1 MKKLLTFLMMSI
13 LAIGVGWAA
22 DVSYT
27 INSTSPSN
35 WSSNSGIITTNEG
48 FTIAIVQNAN
58 ESAPNYS
65 KANYVGVNQGN
76 NVTISHSTATITK
89 VTLTQYD
96 SNGSASNFRI
106 RSGSGSISD
115 GVWSGSSN
123 SVNLYY
129 STGKQFHLSNIAIEY
144 TIGSST
150 TYAVNIATLTNGSVT
165 ASVGGSTV
173 TKAAEGATV
182 TLTANPASGYSLCN
196 ISVTNHS
203 TSETIELS
211 GSGNTRTFTMPAA
224 EVDVAA
230 TFTER
235 PTYAVVIG
243 SMSNGTVT
251 ASPSPTWAGNE
262 VTLTVTPSA
271 GYVLNTL
278 TVTGNTSGNE
288 VTVTNNKF
296 TMPDEPVTVN
306 ATFVKSSSVTFDA
319 TVDTGTSPLEKGVV
333 TFICSNGALNN
344 GSEYRLYKNSTTT
357 FTVPEGYL
365 ITKIEFTGVS
375 GNAVSG
381 FGATS
386 GLTTSGNDGVWEGSA
401 QTVSFTASSAQVR
414 CTLIKVT
421 YSTPFS
427 VEIDE
432 NITGGTVTASPST
445 AVEGAEVTLTVTP
458 DAGYAIGTVSY
469 TPEGGSATT
478 ITPVN
483 GVYSFTM
490 PDANVTVS
498 ATFTAIHYTINL
510 DVQPS
515 AASTAGCTIPL
526 PSQASVFLEDNVS
539 KSTVGQ
545 KVTFRMHTETG
556 WVVPSDLP
564 TVSYTDANSQTQT
577 CTVTRKSTQDDGAT
591 FEFTMPAADV
601 TIRATFTDYA
611 EPLWLL
617 GNNLENASMP
627 YAGGT
632 PMTYANGNYTLT
644 TYFKGNNLD
653 NGVYFGAFTLTK
665 KNDANSWDDL
675 NESGKRI
682 GPKDGNNVVINA
694 SYPTKDLSVNT
705 NSFWIPAG
713 IYTITVNRACTSV
726 TITPITDYGVTLSPN
741 GGNVETGSSVTAS
754 ETLSAALKAINSD
767 LSDNCATLALSLDGG
782 NTFVVGASHEFSN
795 SDVGTKSVVGKA
807 TYGNIEAISAPA
819 SFTVTKA
826 ENSNKYQLVTL
837 ASQIVAGKK
846 YLIANADGTYV
857 LGPVSGDIGTA
868 IYENISVEGNVITL
882 ESGCTA
888 TPLTLGGNA
897 NGYTFHNG
905 TGYIAYTSEE
915 TTKHNQ
921 LFVVSDDTDYGAKW
935 TIDTSKLP
943 SHNELI
949 HNVSN
954 TSRYLQF
961 NGDRFCG
968 YASNQS
974 AVALYV
980 QMKTGDYT
988 ITCAT
993 GLTGGTV
1000 SAVTDADAGDQVVVT
1015 VTPDDTHIV
1024 NTVTYTPQG
1033 GSATEITP
1041 NSEGKYIFT
1050 MPAANVIVSATFTEV
1065 HTVTCA
1071 QVTGGTITANPTK
1084 QVSGG
1089 RVDLTFE
1096 PASGYQ
1102 LVGTPTYT
1110 TDNNVTSNVS
1120 QDAQGWYI
1128 TMYDHDVTVN
1138 AAFALIPHTIAVQH
1152 VNGNGTVTGLPD
1164 SSVPAGT
1171 AVNLTVT
1178 PSSGFVV
1185 TGANVIWEGG
1195 SLPSSQVNL
1204 TDNGNGTYGVAFSMP
1219 SYDATVQI
1227 IYFASD
1233 DYEMVTSLS
1242 DLMAGETY
1250 LIVGAKTNG
1259 DLYVMGALNG
1269 DHYDAVSVTPDA
1281 DGYIKST
1288 EAMNLVTFTP
1298 GTSDNEFAVH
1308 TADGYISSG
1317 NIHASDP
1324 SYLTLTMDENSHR
1337 VTFGGTNFKFNTSD
1351 PRWKAYANS
1360 GALSYIYKVANKNQ
1374 VSRPVITDAI
1384 QDANQFIGKDM
1395 ITITCAT
1402 DGATIQYSLD
1412 EGASWATYSE
1422 PFEISTLIPDATI
1435 TVTARA
1441 TKAEAGMETSREV
1454 SVLYTCIRPDAPTF
1468 GNNTPG
1474 DYVNPTYVYP
1484 KRSTANY
1491 SKYGVGDDREANF
1504 TYYYALSTDG
1514 TVPTV
1519 NFDPTG
1525 VNNNQVTGTTVSV
1538 PVGKNS
1544 NGPFIYCDHNV
1555 NLQAVVVI
1563 NGIPSLQ
1570 AGGEYNF
1577 TVGAPSFSL
1586 ASGTYEG
1593 DQNTR
1598 IGTLT
1603 TNSLQNKQWRTY
1615 IYYTTDPDAT
1625 WIENEDWITDGNE
1638 PSGLRVNNSA
1648 WTLYDP
1654 VNSPLVQI
1662 PAGGTT
1668 TLRAVT
1674 VSEYINKYNDPSASK
1689 FVASTISQAVYTA
1702 HAGNLAIEMNP
1713 APGTYVNA
1721 QNVSLTTRNTVGTS
1735 HIFYNITNNT
1745 DFNYRAEGGW
1755 VEYTGPITMSA
1766 GKTTIHVFAFDDRDE
1781 TTGKEAERTEDY
1793 IIGVQP
1799 VTFSPIGSED
1809 RNNPANY
1816 YNGNQTLEMY
1826 SVSPKARVYYAIAE
1840 ASGTVPPEAPATP
1853 DLNSLRYSDDVT
1865 ITLEA
1870 GKSYAVTAVAYVGRT
1885 PSAPRTV
1892 YYTINAADG
1901 NLISIKA
1908 MNDWTG
1914 TLAGSGNSRY
1924 SSSPYTLSNPYQVV
1938 YMSTYRH
1945 NGVTPEFAY
1954 VRDNSDYGLI
1964 YFGNANTNHDSK
1976 TKFNMGDWLPGDNY
1990 PTTGYIAIWNDGFH
2004 NEFGSS
2010 SATHSISNWPSAS
2023 LGNTPIIPETTTCA
2037 EILAGWDA
2045 AAYASSTATGT
2056 AKYAAGVKENNLW
2069 GHYVH
2074 LRKNTIEVLTE
2085 DNTAG
2090 ASDSQRHKHM
2100 GIITGETGTKLTYYD
2115 AFYNFSG
2122 YNGTPDY
2129 GPTHFKNE
2137 QNEGATYD
2145 VYAIVLFY
2153 GPLVSN
2159 RTGYGKYPEQP
2170 FEVAPID
2177 FLKIYKPRI
2186 YMDGALT
2193 EGETTQH
2200 ESKTITL
2207 TCAST
2212 GAQVWYKTSEMESY
2226 ELYTQPFTVS
2236 QSTTIE
2242 TYSTL
2247 PTKYNDELESVV
2259 NTLVL
2264 NIGEVAQPVISPNS
2278 VVKAVGDDAVN
2289 CTITCD
2295 TEGAVIYYTTDGSD
2309 PSDENSTREIYTEP
2323 LSFSTTTTVRAIAEE
2338 GGYYSTEA
2346 ESRTYTFVYSNGIV
2360 FDLVTDESQ
2369 LDESSVYIIVN
2380 QESHMAMSNAQ
2391 KENNRGA
2398 TGVMFVDEAT
2408 KAKVYGN
2415 ADVALLTLRKYGNNF
2430 QFYTTNGLT
2439 DAADG
2444 YLCVGNGNKL
2454 LTESTQDN
2462 EANCDATIEITSD
2475 NKAHIHFLYNSE
2487 VDRYLRFWKRDNL
2500 FNCYTTESNG
2510 DVYLYRVMATPL
2522 ATIEE
2527 FGTTVEGKNQYT
2539 IADELVCVW
2548 QSANHLWC
2556 KDQGN
2561 VSIWRT
2567 APLEGQEDFMMNHS
2581 TYGANRLNETW
2592 DQSNWVRIDF
2602 DNTTSGLVAAQNCVG
2617 HLLDAATISALF
2629 IDKNNYTM
2637 SLPGDGEQELTKV
2650 NEVTSKSATPAQL
2663 ELNVYGPA
2671 NFLEKNLRLNA
2682 DDKGAL
2688 GRDGEDYYLVNP
2700 KVQEVCIITWAVWN
2714 SESNQFVIPAAKGT
2728 NNPCDF
2734 DGAISIGT
2742 WAYNSEGNQSA
2753 NLRDG
2758 EAYTFTAVVESV
2770 GNGYGPARISGKGGQ
2785 TASGN
2790 VKVSPLNFN
2799 PTNEE
2804 QIVTDV
2810 QAVKTGREVA
2820 GVTYYNVAGQMSKT
2834 PFEGSVNIVVTK
2846 YTDGTKKTAKVVF

>member
-1 MKKLLTFLMMSI
+1 MQKTTEKTHTGTSTNGVTLGSNDALTF
-13 LAIGVGWAA
+13 
-22 DVSYT
+22 T
-27 INSTSPSN
+27 INSSASA
-35 WSSNSGIITTNEG
+35 GITIKSITVVYEDASTP
-48 FTIAIVQNAN
+48 TTTYAINMG
-58 ESAPNYS
+58 SM
-65 KANYVGVNQGN
+65 
-76 NVTISHSTATITK
+76 
-89 VTLTQYD
+89 
-96 SNGSASNFRI
+96 SNGSVSASPNP
-106 RSGSGSISD
+106 
-115 GVWSGSSN
+115 
-123 SVNLYY
+123 
-129 STGKQFHLSNIAIEY
+129 
-144 TIGSST
+144 
-150 TYAVNIATLTNGSVT
+150 
-165 ASVGGSTV
+165 
-173 TKAAEGATV
+173 AAEGVEV
-182 TLTANPASGYSLCN
+182 TLTASPAAGYQLN
-196 ISVTNHS
+196 TISATNHS
-203 TSETIELS
+203 TSAAITLS

-224 EVDVAA
+224 EVNVAA

-381 FGATS
+381 FGTTS

-510 DVQPS
+510 DVQPA

-539 KSTVGQ
+539 KSTVG
-545 KVTFRMHTETG
+545 KVVTFRMHTETG
-556 WVVPSDLP
+556 WVVPSNYFP
-564 TVSYTDANSQTQT
+564 KVSYTDANSQPQT
-577 CTVTRKSTQDDGAT
+577 CSVTRESTENDGAT
-591 FEFTMPAADV
+591 FSFIMPAADV
-601 TIRATFTDYA
+601 TISATFTDYA

-644 TYFKGNNLD
+644 TYFKGGDLSE
-653 NGVYFGAFTLTK
+653 GVWYGAFCFTK
-665 KNDANSWDDL
+665 KNDATSWNELNS
-675 NESGKRI
+675 SGDRI
-682 GPKDGNNVVINA
+682 GPRQGEHVVINDQ
-694 SYPTKDLSVNT
+694 YPEKPLGTNS

-713 IYTITVNRACTSV
+713 IYTITVNKACTSV
-726 TITPITDYGVTLSPN
+726 TITPITGYSVTLTPN
-741 GGNVETGSSVTAS
+741 GGDVETGNSVTVS

-767 LSDNCATLALSLDGG
+767 LAADCATAAYSFDGNDYTDG
-782 NTFVVGASHEFSN
+782 SSYTWATA
-795 SDVGTKSVVGKA
+795 DVGSKTFYGKA
-807 TYGNIEAISAPA
+807 YYGHIETAAVSAN
-819 SFTVTKA
+819 FTVTKA
-826 ENSNKYQLVTL
+826 DNSNKYQLITSTDDLV
-837 ASQIVAGKK
+837 SGKK
-846 YLIANADGTYV
+846 YILVYEDPDNSGANARVAGPLGSNAYLASKSSGFTFNSNSHIVELQSGHEVEIFTLTGDNTNGWTFTSSNGTLFATEAKKLAYNSSASTA
-857 LGPVSGDIGTA
+857 VSVATIAFDSEVVSNNNVIGTDVA
-868 IYENISVEGNVITL
+868 TITFGSYGQF
-882 ESGCTA
+882 EY
-888 TPLTLGGNA
+888 N
-897 NGYTFHNG
+897 
-905 TGYIAYTSEE
+905 TGSPRFLNYNSAYS
-915 TTKHNQ
+915 
-921 LFVVSDDTDYGAKW
+921 
-935 TIDTSKLP
+935 
-943 SHNELI
+943 
-949 HNVSN
+949 
-954 TSRYLQF
+954 
-961 NGDRFCG
+961 
-968 YASNQS
+968 ASQRPIN
-974 AVALYV
+974 LYKQV
-980 QMKTGDYT
+980 KTGEYT
-988 ITCAT
+988 ITYADN
-993 GLTGGTV
+993 LTGGTV
-1000 SAVTDADAGDQVVVT
+1000 GGTTDADAGDQVVVT

-1041 NSEGKYIFT
+1041 NGEGKYIFT
-1050 MPAANVIVSATFTEV
+1050 MPAANVTVSATFTEV

-1120 QDAQGWYI
+1120 QDAQGWYL

-1138 AAFALIPHTIAVQH
+1138 ATFALIPHTIAVQH
-1152 VNGNGTVTGLPD
+1152 INGNGTVTGLPD

-1185 TGANVIWEGG
+1185 TGANVIWDGG
-1195 SLPSSQVNL
+1195 SLPSNQVNL

-1242 DLMAGETY
+1242 DLKAGETY
-1250 LIVGAKTNG
+1250 LIVGAKNDG
-1259 DLYVMGALNG
+1259 LYVMGAFNS

-1281 DGYIKST
+1281 EGYIKST

-1298 GTSDNEFAVH
+1298 GTGSDEGKFAVH
-1308 TADGYISSG
+1308 TADGYISSSS
-1317 NIHASDP
+1317 IHANAP
-1324 SYLTLTMDENSHR
+1324 SYLALSMDDNL
-1337 VTFGGTNFKFNTSD
+1337 VTFGNTNFKFNNSS

-1360 GALSYIYKVANKNQ
+1360 GVLSYIYKVANKNQ

-1441 TKAEAGMETSREV
+1441 TKDGMEVSREV

-1491 SKYGVGDDREANF
+1491 SKYGVGEDREANF

-1577 TVGAPSFSL
+1577 TVGEPSFSL

-1625 WIENEDWITDGNE
+1625 WIEDQDWITDDNE
-1638 PSGLRVNNSA
+1638 PGGLLVNNSA

-1662 PAGGTT
+1662 PAGGAT

-1674 VSEYINKYNDPSASK
+1674 VSEYINKYTTPSECK

-1745 DFNYRAEGGW
+1745 DFDYLAEGDVIVWNNEDGW

-1766 GKTTIHVFAFDDRDE
+1766 GKTTINVFAFDDRDE

-1809 RNNPANY
+1809 ITNPANY
-1816 YNGNQTLEMY
+1816 YSGDQTLEMY

-1840 ASGTVPPEAPATP
+1840 ASGTVPPAAPATP

-1892 YYTINAADG
+1892 YYTINAADE
-1901 NLISIKA
+1901 NLINIKA

-1914 TLAGSGNSRY
+1914 TLAGSGNSQY

-1938 YMSTYRH
+1938 YMSTYHH

-1964 YFGNANTNHDSK
+1964 YFGNGNTNHDSK
-1976 TKFNMGDWLPGDNY
+1976 TPFNMGDWLPGDND

-2045 AAYASSTATGT
+2045 AAYASSTATGS

-2085 DNTAG
+2085 ENTAG

-2115 AFYNFSG
+2115 TFYNFSG

-2129 GPTHFKNE
+2129 GPSHFESE
-2137 QNEGATYD
+2137 QNEGATFD

-2159 RTGYGKYPEQP
+2159 RSRWGDYPEQP

-2247 PTKYNDELESVV
+2247 PTKYNDEMESVV

-2309 PSDENSTREIYTEP
+2309 PSDENGTREIYTEP
-2323 LSFSTTTTVRAIAEE
+2323 LSFSTTTTVRAIAED

-2380 QESHMAMSNAQ
+2380 QESHMAMSNEQ
-2391 KENNRGA
+2391 KENNRDA

-2408 KAKVYGN
+2408 KAQVYGN
-2415 ADVALLTLRKYGNNF
+2415 ADVALFTLRKYGNNF

-2454 LTESTQDN
+2454 LTEATQDN

-2527 FGTTVEGKNQYT
+2527 MGTTVEGKNQYT

-2548 QSANHLWC
+2548 QSGNHLWC

-2581 TYGANRLNETW
+2581 TYGTNRLNETW

-2602 DNTTSGLVAAQNCVG
+2602 DDNTSGLEAAQHCVG

-2637 SLPGDGEQELTKV
+2637 SLPGNGEQELTKV

-2682 DDKGAL
+2682 DDQGAR
-2688 GRDGEDYYLVNP
+2688 GSDGEYYYLVNP
-2700 KVQEVCIITWAVWN
+2700 KVQEVCIITWAVWD
-2714 SESNQFVIPAAKGT
+2714 SQSNQFVIPMADAT
-2728 NNPCDF
+2728 NNHCDF

-2753 NLRDG
+2753 NLENG

-2790 VKVSPLNFN
+2790 VTVSPLNFN

>member
-13 LAIGVGWAA
+13 LAIGIGWA
-22 DVSYT
+22 DTMTFTTSSEDTGTLSGGPSGVSASITTAFVGYT
-27 INSTSPSN
+27 NGQGAQLTGGNSGAITFTGFSPS
-35 WSSNSGIITTNEG
+35 
-48 FTIAIVQNAN
+48 V
-58 ESAPNYS
+58 
-65 KANYVGVNQGN
+65 
-76 NVTISHSTATITK
+76 TITK
-89 VTLTQYD
+89 VEVSYCTNSSKGAGTLTATYGTNQLGTFSVTKPSSNGTTLKTATLYNNSTGTTCNATDNFVLSASATANSVYINSVTITYSAASTSAPSLPVFSPGAGAVASGTKITITSDGATSIRYTTDGSTEPTSTTGTLYDENNKPTITAATTLKAIGINANGTSSVATAAYTIAQGTTYERITSTDDLDTDAKYIIVVESLNKAFQNSGTTISASDVTINLGTITLPAGGATEFTLGGSSDNYTLSTGGYYLSNTSQTGVNLNTNSNTWSIVFDGNYVKIHHTVGTTDRILMYNSGFKAYAASNYD
-96 SNGSASNFRI
+96 SYDKVS
-106 RSGSGSISD
+106 
-115 GVWSGSSN
+115 
-123 SVNLYY
+123 LYKEA
-129 STGKQFHLSNIAIEY
+129 GGHN
-144 TIGSST
+144 
-150 TYAVNIATLTNGSVT
+150 VNIA
-165 ASVGGSTV
+165 
-173 TKAAEGATV
+173 
-182 TLTANPASGYSLCN
+182 SG
-196 ISVTNHS
+196 I
-203 TSETIELS
+203 I
-211 GSGNTRTFTMPAA
+211 
-224 EVDVAA
+224 
-230 TFTER
+230 
-235 PTYAVVIG
+235 
-243 SMSNGTVT
+243 
-251 ASPSPTWAGNE
+251 
-262 VTLTVTPSA
+262 
-271 GYVLNTL
+271 
-278 TVTGNTSGNE
+278 
-288 VTVTNNKF
+288 
-296 TMPDEPVTVN
+296 
-306 ATFVKSSSVTFDA
+306 
-319 TVDTGTSPLEKGVV
+319 
-333 TFICSNGALNN
+333 
-344 GSEYRLYKNSTTT
+344 
-357 FTVPEGYL
+357 
-365 ITKIEFTGVS
+365 
-375 GNAVSG
+375 
-381 FGATS
+381 
-386 GLTTSGNDGVWEGSA
+386 
-401 QTVSFTASSAQVR
+401 
-414 CTLIKVT
+414 
-421 YSTPFS
+421 
-427 VEIDE
+427 
-432 NITGGTVTASPST
+432 GGTVTSDKNKAKENAT
-445 AVEGAEVTLTVTP
+445 VTLTVTP

-545 KVTFRMHTETG
+545 TVRFRMHTVTG
-556 WVVPSDLP
+556 WVVPSDYLP
-564 TVSYTDANSQTQT
+564 TVTYSGGT

-601 TIRATFTDYA
+601 TISATFTDYA

-644 TYFKGNNLD
+644 TYFKGHD
-653 NGVYFGAFTLTK
+653 SSNGVYYGSFCFTK
-665 KNDANSWDDL
+665 KNDATGWDDAAPNGL
-675 NESGKRI
+675 NTSGKRI
-682 GPKDGNNVVINA
+682 GPSQGDHVVINDQYREKPLGTN
-694 SYPTKDLSVNT
+694 S

-713 IYTITVNRACTSV
+713 IYTITVNKACTIV

-741 GGNVETGSSVTAS
+741 GGDVETGSSVTAS

-782 NTFVVGASHEFSN
+782 NTFVDGASHEFSN

-807 TYGNIEAISAPA
+807 YYGHIETTSAPA
-819 SFTVTKA
+819 TFTVTRA
-826 ENSNKYQLVTL
+826 DNSNKYQLVTNL
-837 ASQIVAGKK
+837 NQLVSGKK
-846 YLIANADGTYV
+846 YLLASTGSYNTSGVTYNYEV
-857 LGPVSGDIGTA
+857 AATGYDSSSKLIGAEDVTISDNIITVPSGSSIVPYTLTA
-868 IYENISVEGNVITL
+868 S
-882 ESGCTA
+882 
-888 TPLTLGGNA
+888 GNA
-897 NGYTFHNG
+897 WTLTNSITNKVMYFFISADQKTNQVIDEATDGYSSLLYVNSINSS
-905 TGYIAYTSEE
+905 TGVASILI
-915 TTKHNQ
+915 N
-921 LFVVSDDTDYGAKW
+921 SDDNGRGVFFNPNSAGTDPSQYRFSSYK
-935 TIDTSKLP
+935 TTSNMKDVKL
-943 SHNELI
+943 
-949 HNVSN
+949 
-954 TSRYLQF
+954 F
-961 NGDRFCG
+961 
-968 YASNQS
+968 
-974 AVALYV
+974 V
-980 QMKTGDYT
+980 QMKTGKYT
-988 ITCAT
+988 ITYDDD
-993 GLTGGTV
+993 LTGGTV
-1000 SAVTDADAGDQVVVT
+1000 GGTTDADKDDQVEVT
-1015 VTPDDTHIV
+1015 VTPDATHV
-1024 NTVTYTPQG
+1024 VGTVTYSYG
-1033 GSATEITP
+1033 GNDYTITP
-1041 NSEGKYIFT
+1041 NGEGKYIFT
-1050 MPAANVIVSATFTEV
+1050 MPDANVTVSATFTEV

-1138 AAFALIPHTIAVQH
+1138 ATFALIPHTIAVQH

-1185 TGANVIWEGG
+1185 TGANVIWDGG

-1242 DLMAGETY
+1242 DLMADETY
-1250 LIVGAKTNG
+1250 LIVGAKNEN
-1259 DLYVMGALNG
+1259 DLYVMGAFNS

-1281 DGYIKST
+1281 YGYIKST

-1298 GTSDNEFAVH
+1298 GTGDNAGKYAVH

-1324 SYLTLTMDENSHR
+1324 SYIELKMLKMNDESYL
-1337 VTFGGTNFKFNTSD
+1337 VEFVGTNFKFNTST
-1351 PRWKAYANS
+1351 PRWKAYGDNF

-1402 DGATIQYSLD
+1402 DGAAIQYSLD

-1441 TKAEAGMETSREV
+1441 TKAGMETSREV

-1491 SKYGVGDDREANF
+1491 SKYGVGDDREAAF
-1504 TYYYALSTDG
+1504 TYYYTLDGSEPTIDAAHKVDG
-1514 TVPTV
+1514 T
-1519 NFDPTG
+1519 
-1525 VNNNQVTGTTVSV
+1525 QSSV

-1625 WIENEDWITDGNE
+1625 WIEDQDWFTDNTE
-1638 PSGLRVNNSA
+1638 PGGLRVTNDA
-1648 WTLYDP
+1648 WTQYDP

-1674 VSEYINKYNDPSASK
+1674 VSEYINKYTKYTTPSEWK

-1702 HAGNLAIEMNP
+1702 QAGNLAIEMNP

-1721 QNVSLTTRNTVGTS
+1721 QNVTLSTRNAVGTP
-1735 HIFYNITNNT
+1735 HIYYNITNNT
-1745 DFNYRAEGGW
+1745 NFNYPTEGDEIVLNNEDGW
-1755 VEYTGPITMSA
+1755 VQYTGPITMSA

-1809 RNNPANY
+1809 ITHPANY

-1840 ASGTVPPEAPATP
+1840 AAGGTVPEAPATP

-1870 GKSYAVTAVAYVGRT
+1870 GKSYAVTAVAYVGRI
-1885 PSAPRTV
+1885 PSTPRTV

-1901 NLISIKA
+1901 NIPDVHT
-1908 MNDWTG
+1908 MNTMATGSTG
-1914 TLAGSGNSRY
+1914 TM
-1924 SSSPYTLSNPYQVV
+1924 SNPMQVV
-1938 YMSTYRH
+1938 YMSTHQH

-1954 VRDNSDYGLI
+1954 VRDNSGYGLV
-1964 YFGNANTNHDSK
+1964 YFGNAATKYDSY
-1976 TKFNMGDWLPGDNY
+1976 TKYKMGDWIPGDAA
-1990 PTTGYIAIWNDGFH
+1990 TAKIAVWDDGFH
-2004 NEFGSS
+2004 NEFGSNNKEVN
-2010 SATHSISNWPSAS
+2010 AWPSAS
-2023 LGNTPIIPETTTCA
+2023 IGNTKIIPETTTCA

-2045 AAYASSTATGT
+2045 AAYASSTATGS

-2074 LRKNTIEVLTE
+2074 LRKNTIEVLTKE
-2085 DNTAG
+2085 NTPSVSA
-2090 ASDSQRHKHM
+2090 DDRHKHM

-2115 AFYNFSG
+2115 TFYNFSG

-2129 GPTHFKNE
+2129 GPSHFERE

-2145 VYAIVLFY
+2145 VYGIVLFY

-2159 RTGYGKYPEQP
+2159 RSRWGDYPEQP

-2295 TEGAVIYYTTDGSD
+2295 TERAVIYYTTDGSD
-2309 PSDENSTREIYTEP
+2309 PSDENGTREIYNEP

-2408 KAKVYGN
+2408 KARVYGN

-2454 LTESTQDN
+2454 LTESAQDN

-2527 FGTTVEGKNQYT
+2527 FGTTVKGKNQYT

-2548 QSANHLWC
+2548 QSKNHLWC

-2567 APLEGQEDFMMNHS
+2567 APLEGQEDFMMSHS
-2581 TYGANRLNETW
+2581 TYGAKRSNKTW

-2602 DNTTSGLVAAQNCVG
+2602 DNTTSGGQAAQNCVG

-2637 SLPGDGEQELTKV
+2637 SLPGDAKQELTKV
-2650 NEVTSKSATPAQL
+2650 NEVTSKEATAEQL

-2682 DDKGAL
+2682 DDQGAF
-2688 GRDGEDYYLVNP
+2688 GSDGKYYYLVNP

-2770 GNGYGPARISGKGGQ
+2770 GNGYGPARIISGKGGQ

-2790 VKVSPLNFN
+2790 VKVSPLNFD
-2799 PTNEE
+2799 PTKDE

>member
-1 MKKLLTFLMMSI
+1 MSI
-13 LAIGVGWAA
+13 LAIGIGWA
-22 DVSYT
+22 DTMTFTTSSEDTGTLSGGPSGVSASITTAFVGYT
-27 INSTSPSN
+27 NRQGAQLTGGNSGAITFTGFSPS
-35 WSSNSGIITTNEG
+35 
-48 FTIAIVQNAN
+48 V
-58 ESAPNYS
+58 
-65 KANYVGVNQGN
+65 
-76 NVTISHSTATITK
+76 TITK
-89 VTLTQYD
+89 VEVSYCTNSSKGAGTLTATYGTKQLGTFSVTKPSSNGTTLKTATLYNNSTGTTCNATDNFVLSASATANSVYINSVTITYSAASTSAPSLPVFSPTAGAVASGTEIAITSTGATSIRYTTDGSTEPTSTTGTLYDENNKPTITAATTLKAIGINANGTSSVATAAYTIAQGTNYERITSTDDLDTDAKYIIVVESLNKAFQNSGTTISASDVTINSGTITLPAGGATEFTLGGSSDNYTLSTGGYYLSNTSQTGVNLNTNSNTWSIVFDGNYVKIHHTVGTTDRILMYNSGFKAYAASNYD
-96 SNGSASNFRI
+96 SYDKVS
-106 RSGSGSISD
+106 
-115 GVWSGSSN
+115 
-123 SVNLYY
+123 LYKEA
-129 STGKQFHLSNIAIEY
+129 GGHN
-144 TIGSST
+144 
-150 TYAVNIATLTNGSVT
+150 VNIA
-165 ASVGGSTV
+165 
-173 TKAAEGATV
+173 
-182 TLTANPASGYSLCN
+182 SG
-196 ISVTNHS
+196 I
-203 TSETIELS
+203 I
-211 GSGNTRTFTMPAA
+211 
-224 EVDVAA
+224 
-230 TFTER
+230 
-235 PTYAVVIG
+235 
-243 SMSNGTVT
+243 
-251 ASPSPTWAGNE
+251 
-262 VTLTVTPSA
+262 
-271 GYVLNTL
+271 
-278 TVTGNTSGNE
+278 
-288 VTVTNNKF
+288 
-296 TMPDEPVTVN
+296 
-306 ATFVKSSSVTFDA
+306 
-319 TVDTGTSPLEKGVV
+319 
-333 TFICSNGALNN
+333 
-344 GSEYRLYKNSTTT
+344 
-357 FTVPEGYL
+357 
-365 ITKIEFTGVS
+365 
-375 GNAVSG
+375 
-381 FGATS
+381 
-386 GLTTSGNDGVWEGSA
+386 
-401 QTVSFTASSAQVR
+401 
-414 CTLIKVT
+414 
-421 YSTPFS
+421 
-427 VEIDE
+427 
-432 NITGGTVTASPST
+432 GGTVTSDKNKAKENAT
-445 AVEGAEVTLTVTP
+445 VTLTVTP

-539 KSTVGQ
+539 KSTVG
-545 KVTFRMHTETG
+545 KVVTFRMHTETG
-556 WVVPSDLP
+556 WVVPSDYLP

-577 CTVTRKSTQDDGAT
+577 CTVTRVSTENDGAT
-591 FEFTMPAADV
+591 FSFTMPAADV
-601 TIRATFTDYA
+601 TISATFTDYA

-644 TYFKGNNLD
+644 TYFKGHDHDLSND
-653 NGVYFGAFTLTK
+653 VYYGSFCFTK
-665 KNDANSWDDL
+665 KNDATGWDDAAPNGL
-675 NESGKRI
+675 NTSGKRI
-682 GPKDGNNVVINA
+682 GPSQGDHVVINDQ
-694 SYPTKDLSVNT
+694 YREKPLGTNT

-713 IYTITVNRACTSV
+713 IYTITVNKACTSV

-741 GGNVETGSSVTAS
+741 GGDVETGSSVTAS

-782 NTFVVGASHEFSN
+782 NTFVDGASHEFSN
-795 SDVGTKSVVGKA
+795 SDEGTKSVVGKA
-807 TYGNIEAISAPA
+807 YYGHIETTSAPA
-819 SFTVTKA
+819 SFTVTPA
-826 ENSNKYQLVTL
+826 DNSNKYQLVTGTAGL
-837 ASQIVAGKK
+837 TPNKKYIIVATVDSNNYLMGANNGSKNASVSSGFTLANDVVTITSATGVEYLTLIEDEGKY
-846 YLIANADGTYV
+846 YLRNNSNEYYSVSSSSGNTNITTSSTETQVYITFDSSSPYFARIAGA
-857 LGPVSGDIGTA
+857 SGNNRVIGFQTQNSANVFGAYSNPSASGQQRA
-868 IYENISVEGNVITL
+868 IY
-882 ESGCTA
+882 
-888 TPLTLGGNA
+888 
-897 NGYTFHNG
+897 
-905 TGYIAYTSEE
+905 
-915 TTKHNQ
+915 
-921 LFVVSDDTDYGAKW
+921 
-935 TIDTSKLP
+935 
-943 SHNELI
+943 
-949 HNVSN
+949 
-954 TSRYLQF
+954 
-961 NGDRFCG
+961 
-968 YASNQS
+968 
-974 AVALYV
+974 LYK
-980 QMKTGDYT
+980 QMKTGKYT
-988 ITCAT
+988 ITYADD
-993 GLTGGTV
+993 LTGGTV
-1000 SAVTDADAGDQVVVT
+1000 GGTTDADKDDQVEVT

-1033 GSATEITP
+1033 GSATVITP
-1041 NSEGKYIFT
+1041 NGEGKYIFT
-1050 MPAANVIVSATFTEV
+1050 MPAANVTVRATFTEV

-1138 AAFALIPHTIAVQH
+1138 ATFALIPHTIAVQH

-1195 SLPSSQVNL
+1195 SLPSNQVTL
-1204 TDNGNGTYGVAFSMP
+1204 TDNGNGTYSVAFSMP

-1242 DLMAGETY
+1242 DLMADETY

-1281 DGYIKST
+1281 EKYIQST
-1288 EAMNLVTFTP
+1288 AAMNLVTFTP
-1298 GTSDNEFAVH
+1298 GTGDNARKYAVH

-1324 SYLTLTMDENSHR
+1324 SYLELTMDETMDENSRYR

-1441 TKAEAGMETSREV
+1441 TKADMETSREV
-1454 SVLYTCIRPDAPTF
+1454 SVPYTCIRPDAPTF

-1525 VNNNQVTGTTVSV
+1525 VNNNQVTGNTVSV

-1625 WIENEDWITDGNE
+1625 WIENEDWITDNTE
-1638 PSGLRVNNSA
+1638 PGGLLVANDA

-1654 VNSPLVQI
+1654 VNCPLVQI

-1674 VSEYINKYNDPSASK
+1674 VSEYINKYTAPSECK

-1702 HAGNLAIEMNP
+1702 QAGNLAIEMNP

-1745 DFNYRAEGGW
+1745 DFDYRAEDGW

-1809 RNNPANY
+1809 SNNPANY
-1816 YNGNQTLEMY
+1816 YSGNQTLEMY

-1840 ASGTVPPEAPATP
+1840 ASGTVPPAAPATP

-1865 ITLEA
+1865 INLEA

-2278 VVKAVGDDAVN
+2278 EVKAVGDDAVN

-2295 TEGAVIYYTTDGSD
+2295 TEEAVIYYTTDGSD
-2309 PSDENSTREIYTEP
+2309 PSDENGTREIYTEP

-2415 ADVALLTLRKYGNNF
+2415 ADVALFTLRKYGNNF

-2548 QSANHLWC
+2548 QSKNHLWC

-2581 TYGANRLNETW
+2581 TYGANRLNKTW

-2617 HLLDAATISALF
+2617 RLLDAATISALF

-2637 SLPGDGEQELTKV
+2637 SLPGEGSQELTKV
-2650 NEVTSKSATPAQL
+2650 NEVTSKKATAEQL

-2682 DDKGAL
+2682 DKQGAR
-2688 GRDGEDYYLVNP
+2688 GSDGKDYYLVNP
-2700 KVQEVCIITWAVWN
+2700 KVQEVCIITWAVWD
-2714 SESNQFVIPAAKGT
+2714 SQSNQFVIPAAEGT
-2728 NNPCDF
+2728 NNLCNF

-2742 WAYNSEGNQSA
+2742 WEYNSEGNQSA
-2753 NLRDG
+2753 NLVNG

-2790 VKVSPLNFN
+2790 VTVSPLNFN
-2799 PTNEE
+2799 PNNQE